1 MKGTFVAAM
10 AALAGVS
17 AGHNHRQAHNLFKK
31 NALVT
36 GSGEV
41 CVPTCTTIWTTIT
54 GDMTR
59 TYTFLLVFGWLIVAM
74 ARDTSKENS
83 NKNIVENT
91 RNGMMWYQK
100 EMQGNQIAIT
110 TQCWGQDQLVS
121 ITQHRHGLSGQQNQQ
136 PNVNHSILLALSRHR
151 NRKPTST
158 P

>member
-36 GSGEV
+36 GTGET

-59 TYTFLLVFGWLIVAM
+59 TYIFLLFFGWLM
-74 ARDTSKENS
+74 LR
-83 NKNIVENT
+83 
-91 RNGMMWYQK
+91 
-100 EMQGNQIAIT
+100 
-110 TQCWGQDQLVS
+110 
-121 ITQHRHGLSGQQNQQ
+121 
-136 PNVNHSILLALSRHR
+136 
-151 NRKPTST
+151 
-158 P
+158 